1 MMTVSYQDDGG
12 SGQVF
17 RAYKTEL
24 DPNREQSMVLIDHAD
39 VARFAWNWGL
49 GRKHEV
55 LDLNKLP
62 TVQIKVPTAID
73 LHRELVV
80 LKKTSHP
87 WLYGVSKCAPQEA
100 LRDLDQAFK
109 NLRESGAGWPKFK
122 SKKWAK
128 RSFRLTGHLVVAD
141 NAIKLPRV
149 GWVRLKERGYIPQGL
164 RVKSATVSETIGRWF
179 VSVNVDE
186 EREVVQRK
194 VGPIVGVDFGIT
206 KLMTVSDGTIVKNPR
221 PLLHMQRKLRRLQ
234 RSRDRKV
241 RGSNNRAK
249 ASSKQERLHFRVV
262 NV

>member
-1 MMTVSYQDDGG
+1 
-12 SGQVF
+12 
-17 RAYKTEL
+17 
-24 DPNREQSMVLIDHAD
+24 
-39 VARFAWNWGL
+39 
-49 GRKHEV
+49 V